1 MDAET
6 CEGLGSAVVGVEEV
20 DGEGR
25 EVGDLAVWG
34 ENLRGWVFFLIGM
47 AWEASREG
55 QVPGSEPCYASG
67 AGEAD
72 KALKPGAFGSGME
85 DRSKERLGPVERFD
99 PAGIDENRAFGE
111 EEPRSASGEFRT
123 RCHREGNIEQRL
135 PSSLFQNRRSNA
147 ALDLGAD
154 RAGLDK
160 C

>member
-1 MDAET
+1 MPS
-6 CEGLGSAVVGVEEV
+6 G
-20 DGEGR
+20 
-25 EVGDLAVWG
+25 
-34 ENLRGWVFFLIGM
+34 
-47 AWEASREG
+47 
-55 QVPGSEPCYASG
+55 EPCYASR

-111 EEPRSASGEFRT
+111 EEPRPAFGEFRT
-123 RCHREGNIEQRL
+123 RCHGEGNIEQRL
-135 PSSLFQNRRSNA
+135 PSGLFEDRRSNA

-154 RAGLDK
+154 RPGLGN